1 MGLDLT
7 GVQLHESLVLVVP
20 ALLIIGFALKQT
32 PRIPDWLIV
41 WLLPI
46 LGMVAGI
53 FGIGATL
60 DGVVN
65 GLIAGGLAL
74 AANQVYKQS
83 VKRNA

>member
-32 PRIPDWLIV
+32 PKIPDWLIV
-41 WLLPI
+41 WLLPV

-60 DGVVN
+60 EGVVN